1 MKKYRD
7 NGRTPRSSPEHF
19 DLSRLTA
26 EDHQLLADF
35 ERRRV
40 WFDQALER
48 SNILH
53 HLHTCPV
60 CGFPTLDERGM
71 YEVCSVCLWEDDGNE
86 REPTRIRAP
95 NYTSMTQER
104 INVAG
109 MLAEFERTHELATS
123 VDEIARSIRAFK
135 ARRIRGEVSL
145 DREDF
150 ANNLRNILPT
160 RPRP

>member
-1 MKKYRD
+1 M
-7 NGRTPRSSPEHF
+7 SV
-19 DLSRLTA
+19 LTA

-40 WFDQALER
+40 WFDQAPER
-48 SNILH
+48 SNILYY
-53 HLHTCPV
+53 LHSCPV
-60 CGFPTLDERGM
+60 CGFPTLDERGV
-71 YEVCSVCLWEDDGNE
+71 YEVCGVCLWEDAGEE
-86 REPTRIRAP
+86 RKPTRVSAP

-109 MLAEFERTHELATS
+109 MLAVFERTHKLATS
-123 VDEIARSIRAFK
+123 LDEVARSIRAFK
-135 ARRIRGEVSL
+135 GRWRRGEVSL

-150 ANNLRNILPT
+150 AKNLRNILPT